1 MAAGEKPFS
10 QPLAGRESSWQNNSM
25 IQGFL
30 EPGVLVRHPHEPL
43 WGVGQVQSIDDY
55 RVTVTF
61 EDAGK
66 RVIDSRNI
74 DLDYVGPDPRGDGQ
88 GV

>member
-1 MAAGEKPFS
+1 MRQGRMA
-10 QPLAGRESSWQNNSM
+10 QDHT
-25 IQGFL
+25 IDTFL
-30 EPGVLVRHPHEPL
+30 EPGVLVLHPEQPG
-43 WGVGQVQSIDDY
+43 WGVGQVQSVDGP

-66 RVIDSRNI
+66 QV
-74 DLDYVGPDPRGDGQ
+74 LDGREVRLTYLGPDPRGDGQ